1 MSEQTQMA
9 PTPEEATTPIAAPA
23 SAAALGEHQI
33 FQTSSKLAPPRSLGN
48 GQDGHSS
55 NDGHT
60 VEFGVLRQVP
70 MTVQVEVGR
79 TSMTLGEV
87 LDELEVGSSIRLD
100 RHAGDPVEVYING
113 ALFARAEV
121 VVLQDQIGARIIEL
135 VDPAQNSRPSGLR

>member
-1 MSEQTQMA
+1 MSEQTQMT
-9 PTPEEATTPIAAPA
+9 PTPEESATAAITA
-23 SAAALGEHQI
+23 SAISPAKSEQI
-33 FQTSSKLAPPRSLGN
+33 FQTSGKRAPARPRE
-48 GQDGHSS
+48 DGKDGSS
-55 NDGHT
+55 

-87 LDELEVGSSIRLD
+87 LDELEVGSSLRLD

>member
-1 MSEQTQMA
+1 MT
-9 PTPEEATTPIAAPA
+9 AA
-23 SAAALGEHQI
+23 
-33 FQTSSKLAPPRSLGN
+33 RSHENGN
-48 GQDGHSS
+48 GAG
-55 NDGHT
+55 T

>member
-1 MSEQTQMA
+1 MSEQTQ
-9 PTPEEATTPIAAPA
+9 TTPTHDGGAAAAPPT
-23 SAAALGEHQI
+23 SINLGKNDQPI
-33 FQTSSKLAPPRSLGN
+33 FQNSAKISARGSE
-48 GQDGHSS
+48 DGAGR
-55 NDGHT
+55 N

-135 VDPAQNSRPSGLR
+135 VDPAQNTRPSGLR

>member
-1 MSEQTQMA
+1 MNEPKS
-9 PTPEEATTPIAAPA
+9 PA
-23 SAAALGEHQI
+23 STLEQAAV
-33 FQTSSKLAPPRSLGN
+33 APPIPVAAVPN
-48 GQDGHSS
+48 GAG
-55 NDGHT
+55 T
-60 VEFGVLRQVP
+60 IEFGILRNVP

>member
-9 PTPEEATTPIAAPA
+9 PMPEDSATALPA
-23 SAAALGEHQI
+23 SAINPGKSEHQI
-33 FQTSSKLAPPRSLGN
+33 FQTSNKLTAVPPREDGKDSGN
-48 GQDGHSS
+48 L
-55 NDGHT
+55 
-60 VEFGVLRQVP
+60 EFGVLRQVP
-70 MTVQVEVGR
+70 MTVQVKVGR